1 MIRGCLLNFPRN
13 SRPNLA
19 QYNCER
25 SELTT
30 SQERPTQHKEIKLK
44 NRNIQFKP
52 ASIAKT
58 RWVSYAAAGAA
69 TALAGSPSAEAAI
82 HYSGPVNEPF
92 LWGHGRVFQLDQIG
106 DAFRLERYPYYTD
119 FYGSVHHRPKH
130 LHVRPTDRFSIFG
143 IVSAAFRG
151 VPGYVSQL
159 SPGQTISM
167 GNFVQG
173 IPATGGDLQGHRGHG
188 GIGFIGFRFNNGAG
202 VQYGWARIKMK
213 EGRSNNFTL
222 LDYAYADPGER
233 LTAGQT
239 SQGTLSDEQA
249 PNQGSLGWLAL
260 GAVGLLAWR
269 KSRKS
274 LTARIDE
281 A

>member
-1 MIRGCLLNFPRN
+1 
-13 SRPNLA
+13 
-19 QYNCER
+19 
-25 SELTT
+25 
-30 SQERPTQHKEIKLK
+30 LK

-69 TALAGSPSAEAAI
+69 TALAGSQSAEAAI
-82 HYSGPVNEPF
+82 HYSGPVNELF
-92 LWGHGRVFQLDQIG
+92 VVGDASSFKLDQLG
-106 DAFRLERYPYYTD
+106 DSFRFSRFSGGGSYYYY
-119 FYGSVHHRPKH
+119 YGGHHRHHKH
-130 LHVRPTDRFSIFG
+130 HGGRPIDRFSIFG
-143 IVSAAFRG
+143 IASAAFRG
-151 VPGYVSQL
+151 VQGYVSQL
-159 SPGQTISM
+159 SPSQTISM
-167 GNFVQG
+167 GNFIQG
-173 IPATGGDLQGHRGHG
+173 VPVAGGDLQGQGMHR

-213 EGRSNNFTL
+213 GGEAKNFTL

-239 SQGTLSDEQA
+239 SEGILSDEQA
-249 PNQGSLGWLAL
+249 PDQGSLGGLAL

-274 LTARIDE
+274 LTARLED